1 MALYHFHVTQIK
13 RSEGRTAVASAAYR
27 AGEKLHNLWDGE
39 THDYTRKGG
48 VILTEIILPEH
59 APKRFFDR
67 STLWNE
73 VEQVEKNYNAQLAY
87 SFDMALQNEFSLEE
101 NIELARE
108 FVQKYFVSD
117 GMIADLAIHKPDRD
131 EGGIP
136 NPHFHVLVPIRP
148 LNADGTWGAKQRR
161 EYHLDENGN
170 RIKKE
175 NGQWEFDAV
184 PTTNWGKPETLDM
197 WRQAW
202 ADMVNDKFREKGL
215 ECRIDHRSYVNL
227 WDGETHDY
235 TRKGGVI
242 LTEIILPEHAPKRF
256 FDRSTLWNEV
266 EQVEK
271 NYNAQLAYS
280 FDMALQNEFS
290 LEENIELARE
300 FVQKYF
306 VSDGMI
312 ADLAIHKPDRDEGGI
327 PNPHFHVLV
336 PIRPLNADGTWG
348 AKQRREY
355 HLDEN
360 GNRIKKENG
369 QWEFD
374 AVPTTNWGKPETLDM
389 WRQAW
394 ADMVNDKF
402 REKGLECRIDH
413 RSYVDQGLDLI
424 PTVHEGPQI
433 RKMEK
438 KGIRTEK
445 GELNRWIK
453 ATNRMLCSMRA
464 TIVALKEWIQE
475 AKEILKEPQE
485 IYLVQLLSEAH
496 TMRNQTAMT
505 YTRAYRKGRTE
516 PLD

>member
-48 VILTEIILPEH
+48 VILSEIMLPEY

-67 STLWNE
+67 ATLWNE

-108 FVQKYFVSD
+108 FVQKYFVSE
-117 GMIADLAIHKPDRD
+117 GMIVDLAVHKPDRE

-197 WRQAW
+197 WREAW

-215 ECRIDHRSYVNL
+215 D
-227 WDGETHDY
+227 
-235 TRKGGVI
+235 
-242 LTEIILPEHAPKRF
+242 
-256 FDRSTLWNEV
+256 
-266 EQVEK
+266 
-271 NYNAQLAYS
+271 
-280 FDMALQNEFS
+280 
-290 LEENIELARE
+290 
-300 FVQKYF
+300 
-306 VSDGMI
+306 
-312 ADLAIHKPDRDEGGI
+312 
-327 PNPHFHVLV
+327 
-336 PIRPLNADGTWG
+336 
-348 AKQRREY
+348 
-355 HLDEN
+355 
-360 GNRIKKENG
+360 
-369 QWEFD
+369 
-374 AVPTTNWGKPETLDM
+374 
-389 WRQAW
+389 
-394 ADMVNDKF
+394 
-402 REKGLECRIDH
+402 CRIDH

-453 ATNRMLCSMRA
+453 ATNRMLRSMRA
-464 TIVALKEWIQE
+464 TIAALKDWIQE
-475 AKEILKEPQE
+475 AKVILKEPQE
-485 IYLVQLLSEAH
+485 IYLAQLLSEAH

-505 YTRAYRKGRTE
+505 YARGKTKAKKNNLKRFMDECNYLKQRGVLTLNDFEKYLSSVDEKVEASKSSMNQKQTRLKELQQLMEDAQAYTELKPVFDEMKEKYRFTKAKEKYKAEHEGELRRFYMAKRKLKEKGFEKEPFPLGTWQKEFSELSTQREDEYQKYKLMQKDLTLLYQIKGDVDKVMRETHPEMLRTDKTKE
-516 PLD
+516 TTL